1 MNSVSK
7 QETGTIMGII
17 LSFDFD
23 RSRRT
28 PLKHE
33 ASSNVKGTILFFTG
47 VRYVRE
53 LGAASDDAPTQSEDP
68 TRPRR
73 KRKRA

>member
-1 MNSVSK
+1 M
-7 QETGTIMGII
+7 GTIV
-17 LSFDFD
+17 SFDFD

-28 PLKHE
+28 TLKHE
-33 ASSNVKGTILFFTG
+33 ASSSVKGTILFFTG

-53 LGAASDDAPTQSEDP
+53 LGAASEGAPTQGEDP
-68 TRPRR
+68 TRSRR